1 MRKGRVLYPPE
12 KFSNFFP
19 PNPFNDLMA
28 TLFNDEGTADLV
40 LEVGKGLKKREFFA
54 HRAILTKCAPD
65 LAVLCEDCDKDKPL
79 PLPDV
84 DPDVFHELLRFVY
97 GGKVAEDKWGSHYQ
111 DFIDTADQFG
121 VVNLKIEAESRFV
134 DAVLLTVDNV
144 VDNLA
149 YADSKNCPRLKEH
162 AIKYIMEHPTEVFSS
177 DSFKNFPISENIVK
191 EIFFVSRLVPLVP
204 QGIRVDATI
213 GELRQKLFDKG
224 LSADGSRETL
234 MARLQRAGE
243 GK

>member
-1 MRKGRVLYPPE
+1 
-12 KFSNFFP
+12 
-19 PNPFNDLMA
+19 MA

-97 GGKVAEDKWGSHYQ
+97 GGKVAEDEWGTHYQ
-111 DFIDTADQFG
+111 DFIEIADQFG
-121 VVNLKIEAESRFV
+121 VVNLKIEAEVRYV
-134 DAVLLTVDNV
+134 KAVVMTADNV
-144 VDNLA
+144 VDILA
-149 YADSKNCPRLKEH
+149 YADSKNCPRLKEQ

-177 DSFKNFPISENIVK
+177 DSFKTFPISKSIVK
-191 EIFFVSRLVPLVP
+191 EVFFVGNLLLQMQSNHTN
-204 QGIRVDATI
+204 DTI
-213 GELRQKLFDKG
+213 GELRERLFDKG

-234 MARLQRAGE
+234 MTRLQSAGE